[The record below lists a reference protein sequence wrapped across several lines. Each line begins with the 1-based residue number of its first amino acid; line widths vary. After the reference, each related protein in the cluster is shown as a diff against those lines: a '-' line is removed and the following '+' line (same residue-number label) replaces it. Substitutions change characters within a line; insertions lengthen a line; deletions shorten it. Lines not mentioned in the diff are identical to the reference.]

1 VITNILDFNIS
12 GNWMEFVVAIADLL
26 IVWYVVYRT
35 LLLIK
40 GTKAVQVLFGLIL
53 IIIAFGLS
61 KFIGLTTLNW
71 ILNYFVSSFI
81 FILIVVFQHD
91 IRRGLSRVG
100 RNPFFQGI
108 STLEEVFFIEELVK
122 AATALSSKRLGALI
136 VIEREANLADYT
148 EEGTH
153 IDAKTTKEL
162 ILSILHPTSPIHDG
176 AILVQYGRIAYAGCF
191 LPLSTSTRLSR
202 ELGTRHRAGLGIS
215 EETDALVI
223 IVSEETGKI
232 SFAMDGK
239 ITRDLDANTL
249 KKVLQNTLGLSSK
262 KEKTVKAAAR

>member
-1 VITNILDFNIS
+1 MENFIGLIVPGNLVEIL
-12 GNWMEFVVAIADLL
+12 VAIADLL
-26 IVWYVVYRT
+26 IVWYVVYRI
-35 LLLIK
+35 LLLIR

-53 IIIAFGLS
+53 IIVAFGLS
-61 KFIGLTTLNW
+61 KFVGLTTFNW

-122 AATALSSKRLGALI
+122 ASTALSSKRLGALI
-136 VIEREANLADYT
+136 VIEHEANLTDYT
-148 EEGTH
+148 EEGTQ
-153 IDAKTTKEL
+153 IDAKATKEL

-176 AILVQYGRIAYAGCF
+176 AIVVQEGRIAFAGCF
-191 LPLSTSTRLSR
+191 LPLSTNPRLSR
-202 ELGTRHRAGLGIS
+202 DLGTRHRAGLGIS

-239 ITRDLDANTL
+239 ITRDLDGNTL
-249 KKVLQNTLGLSSK
+249 KKVLQNTLGLSPK
-262 KEKTVKAAAR
+262 KKGNK